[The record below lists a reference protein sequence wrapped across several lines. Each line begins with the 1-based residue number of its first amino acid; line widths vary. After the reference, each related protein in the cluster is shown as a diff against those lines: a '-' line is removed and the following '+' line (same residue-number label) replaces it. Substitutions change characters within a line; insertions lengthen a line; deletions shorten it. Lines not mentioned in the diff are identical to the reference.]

1 MKVLISEKAK
11 FQLSE
16 SAHFYETRKV
26 GLGKKLII
34 SIRKKIKFIVEN
46 PLVTEIKYDDVH
58 VSFLKTF
65 PFSIHYIYEKENAT
79 IFVSAIFHTSQNPE
93 KL

>member
-11 FQLSE
+11 FQLRE
-16 SAHFYETRKV
+16 SAHFYETRKA
-26 GLGKKLII
+26 GLGKKLI
-34 SIRKKIKFIVEN
+34 SAIRKKIKFIVKN
-46 PLVTEIKYDDVH
+46 PLATEIKYDDVH
-58 VSFLKTF
+58 VSFLTVF
-65 PFSIHYIYEKENAT
+65 PFSIHYIYEKEKTT